1 MKNKDSKET
10 IVMFWPHI
18 SPRVIKELSKVLK
31 TRWIGQGPK
40 VEELERK
47 FKNMYKLPYVVT
59 TNNCT
64 AAIHLSLI
72 LAGVKDGDEVIT
84 TPMTC
89 SATNIPILYCRGK
102 AVFVDIQE
110 DTLNIDPRS
119 IEQKITEKTK
129 AIIAVHWAGYPCDM
143 DEILKI
149 AKRHNLC
156 VIEDAAHALGAYYH
170 GRRIGSI
177 GDYTCFSFQAIKQIT
192 SADGG
197 ILTVQTEDDYK
208 RAKLLR
214 WYGIDRTFIGDIYWK
229 YQIKEIGYKYHM
241 NDVTA
246 TILITQLDEL
256 SKVLSR
262 RKKIVQIY
270 RENLNKVAG
279 LELLESKDD
288 RISGNWLFTIKVED
302 RKGFIEKL
310 HQNQIESHMC
320 HIRCDVYPIFGGE
333 RLNLPAMNKVEDK
346 YVSIPLHTK
355 LTDMDVK
362 RVIKVIRSGW

>member
-1 MKNKDSKET
+1 MKNKDSKKT
-10 IVMFWPHI
+10 IVMFWPYM
-18 SPRVIKELSKVLK
+18 SPRVIKGLSKVLK

-40 VEELERK
+40 VEEVERK
-47 FKNMYKLPYVVT
+47 FSNMYKLPYVVSV
-59 TNNCT
+59 NNCT
-64 AAIHLSLI
+64 AAMHLSLI
-72 LAGVKDGDEVIT
+72 LAEVKDGDEVIT

-102 AVFVDIQE
+102 AVFADIQE

-119 IEQKITEKTK
+119 IEQKITKKTK

-156 VIEDAAHALGAYYH
+156 VIEDAAHALGAYYR

-177 GDYTCFSFQAIKQIT
+177 SDFTCFSFQAIKQIT
-192 SADGG
+192 SVDGG
-197 ILTVQTEDDYK
+197 ILTVKSRDNYK

-214 WYGIDRTFIGDIYWK
+214 WYGIDREFVGDIYQK
-229 YQIKEIGYKYHM
+229 FNVKEFGYKYHM
-241 NDVTA
+241 NDMTA
-246 TILITQLDEL
+246 AMLIVQLDDL
-256 SKVLSR
+256 PKVLAR
-262 RKKIVQIY
+262 REKIVKIY
-270 RENLNKVAG
+270 RKNLNNVAG

-288 RISGNWLFTIKVED
+288 RISGNWLFTIKVKN

-320 HIRCDVYPIFGGE
+320 HIRCDVYPIFGGK
-333 RLNLPAMNKVEDK
+333 RLDLPAMNKVENK

-355 LTDMDVK
+355 LTDDDVS
-362 RVIKVIRSGW
+362 RVIKVIRGGW

>member
-10 IVMFWPHI
+10 IVMFWPYM
-18 SPRVIKELSKVLK
+18 SPRVIKGLSEVLK

-40 VEELERK
+40 VEALERK
-47 FKNMYKLPYVVT
+47 FKNMYKLPYLVSV
-59 TNNCT
+59 NNCT

-72 LAGVKDGDEVIT
+72 LAGIKDGDEVIT

-110 DTLNIDPRS
+110 NTLNIDPRS
-119 IEQKITEKTK
+119 IEQKISEKTK

-149 AKRHNLC
+149 AKRHNLS
-156 VIEDAAHALGAYYH
+156 VIEDAAHALGAYYR
-170 GRRIGSI
+170 GKRIGSI

-192 SADGG
+192 SGDGG
-197 ILTVQTEDDYK
+197 ILTVRTEDDYK

-246 TILITQLDEL
+246 TILITQLDDL

-270 RENLNKVAG
+270 RENLNNVAG
-279 LELLESKDD
+279 LKLLESKDD

-302 RKGFIEKL
+302 RKGFIKKL
-310 HQNQIESHMC
+310 QQNHIESHMV
-320 HIRCDVYPIFGGE
+320 HVRCDIYPIFGGK
-333 RLNLPAMNKVEDK
+333 RLDLPGMNNVEDK
-346 YVSIPLHTK
+346 YVSIPLHNK
-355 LTDMDVK
+355 LTDVDIRK
-362 RVIKVIRSGW
+362 VIKVIRSGW